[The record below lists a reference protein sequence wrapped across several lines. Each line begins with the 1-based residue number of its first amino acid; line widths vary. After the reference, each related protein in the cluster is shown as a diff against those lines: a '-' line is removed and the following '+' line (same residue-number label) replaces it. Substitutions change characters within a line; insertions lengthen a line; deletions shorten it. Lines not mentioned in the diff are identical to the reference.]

1 MDRRPLTV
9 VIPARG
15 GSKGIP
21 RKNLAVVGGRPL
33 IAWTVAAASEA
44 AAVDRVVVSTDSEEI
59 AAVARLYGGRRLE
72 VHRRSAETSSDTAS
86 SEAALL
92 EAVDGA
98 AVEGDVALV
107 QATSPLTSAEV
118 IDEVAHRLRSHDS
131 ALTVVRRHSFL
142 WEAADGDAGAPVNYA
157 PERRPRRQDWAG
169 QLVESGA
176 VYATSV
182 DRLRAGGVRI
192 GGRIGLVE
200 TDEVAG
206 VEIDTHADLVVT
218 DALLRAYRTRPAKTG
233 VGPVR
238 LVVADV
244 DGVLTDNGLTYGTVA
259 TETKTFSARD
269 GKGFQLLR
277 EAGVRLALLT
287 SESHTSVA
295 ERARKLRV
303 DDCVLGS
310 TDKLADIVALASRH
324 GVPLAQVAY
333 IGDDVH
339 DVQAMTAVGVSGAPG
354 DARPEAIDV
363 ADHVGSTAGGSGAF
377 RQFADHLF
385 ARHVPA
391 RTLG

>member
-1 MDRRPLTV
+1 VDRRPLTV

-15 GSKGIP
+15 GSRGI
-21 RKNLAVVGGRPL
+21 RKKNLAVVGGRPL

-44 AAVDRVVVSTDSEEI
+44 ATVDRVVVSTDSDEI

-72 VHRRSAETSSDTAS
+72 VHRRSAESSSDTAS

-98 AVEGDVALV
+98 GVEGDVALV
-107 QATSPLTSAEV
+107 QATSPLTSAEI
-118 IDEVAHRLRSHDS
+118 IDEVADRLRTHDS

-142 WEAADGDAGAPVNYA
+142 WEAAEADVGVPLNYA
-157 PERRPRRQDWAG
+157 PDQRPRRQDWPG
-169 QLVESGA
+169 LLVESGA

-182 DRLRAGGVRI
+182 DRLRADGVRI
-192 GGRIGLVE
+192 GGQIGLIE

-206 VEIDTHADLVVT
+206 VEIDTPADLVLT
-218 DALLRAYRTRPAKTG
+218 NALLRAYRSRPAKTG

-244 DGVLTDNGLTYGTVA
+244 DGVLTDNGLTYGTVE

-310 TDKLADIVALASRH
+310 TDKLADITALAARH

-354 DARPEAIDV
+354 DARPEALDV
-363 ADHVGSTAGGSGAF
+363 ADHVGSVAGGSGAF
-377 RQFADHLF
+377 RQFTDHLF
-385 ARHVPA
+385 ARYIPA
-391 RTLG
+391 HRLS

>member
-15 GSKGIP
+15 GSRGI
-21 RKNLAVVGGRPL
+21 RKKNLAVVGGRPL
-33 IAWTVAAASEA
+33 IAWTVAAASQA
-44 AAVDRVVVSTDSEEI
+44 ATVDRVVVSTDSDEI

-72 VHRRSAETSSDTAS
+72 VHRRSAESSSDTAS

-98 AVEGDVALV
+98 GVEGDVALV
-107 QATSPLTSAEV
+107 QATSPLTSAEI
-118 IDEVAHRLRSHDS
+118 IDDVADRLRTHDS
-131 ALTVVRRHSFL
+131 ALTVVRRNSFL
-142 WEAADGDAGAPVNYA
+142 WDAAEGNVGVPVNYA
-157 PERRPRRQDWAG
+157 PDRRPRRQDWPG
-169 QLVESGA
+169 LLVESGA

-182 DRLRAGGVRI
+182 DRLRADGVRI

-206 VEIDTHADLVVT
+206 VEIDTPAELVVT
-218 DALLRAYRTRPAKTG
+218 DALLRAYRSRPAKTG
-233 VGPVR
+233 VGPVH

-244 DGVLTDNGLTYGTVA
+244 DGVLTDNGLTYGTVE

-310 TDKLADIVALASRH
+310 TDKLADITALAARH

-354 DARPEAIDV
+354 DARPEALDV
-363 ADHVGSTAGGSGAF
+363 ADHVGDVAGGSGAF

-385 ARHVPA
+385 VRHVPA
-391 RTLG
+391 RRLG